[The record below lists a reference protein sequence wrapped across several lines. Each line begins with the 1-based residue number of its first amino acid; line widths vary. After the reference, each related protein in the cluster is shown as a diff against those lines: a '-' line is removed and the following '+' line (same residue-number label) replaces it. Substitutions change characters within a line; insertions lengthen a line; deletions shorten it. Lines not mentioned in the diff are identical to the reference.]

1 MTIPRPPASAGPA
14 GRRLW
19 RAVLSEYSLTGADL
33 EVLRQAV
40 LIADE
45 LDGLESL
52 VRAGGPLIRNRDGE
66 PVANP
71 ASVQHRLL
79 SVCLGRLLACIRV
92 IADEAP
98 GEAGTRLQHRSGF
111 RGPYSGLKAVP

>member
-1 MTIPRPPASAGPA
+1 MRTPTPPATAGTA

-19 RAVLSEYSLTGADL
+19 RSVHAEYRLSGADL

-40 LIADE
+40 LIADQ
-45 LDGLESL
+45 LASLEEM
-52 VRAGGPLIRNRDGE
+52 VRAGGPLISDRDGL

-79 SVCLGRLLACIRV
+79 SVCLGRLLAAIRV
-92 IADEAP
+92 IGDESPADTT
-98 GEAGTRLQHRSGF
+98 GRLQHRSGF
-111 RGPYSGLKAVP
+111 RGTYSGLKAVP